1 MLVFWQIFLLE
12 QSKSAM
18 KGKRSSTEQIV
29 AAMKQAE
36 LCLAVSDLIRQ
47 LGISE
52 QTFYLWK
59 K

>member
-36 LCLAVSDLIRQ
+36 LFLAVSDLIRQ
-47 LGISE
+47 LVIS
-52 QTFYLWK
+52 
-59 K
+59 